1 MIKKILQAICFSI
14 AVIASGAAAAA
25 PVGYVHDVKGAVTL
39 RDAGKQPAQA
49 KPGDTFEQ
57 GATFITAAD
66 GQITLKFED
75 GEVAILSPN
84 TQFIATT
91 YVYNKNKVA
100 DGNIVFNLLRGG
112 LRFVSGVMTETNPSK
127 FAIRTPTA
135 TAGVRGSAGTIVVSQ
150 DGQSVTAVNNKGIV
164 TLTVGNNTVVIPIG
178 FFVSTQTAGA
188 ILSSPQ
194 SVANIVAFANSFGA
208 AGSGPLLGV
217 ALLIQTLG
225 AANAPPNNPV
235 SVQATANA
243 ISLAVRAA
251 ANPGDAAQQAEAAA
265 ALQTAITE
273 NAAAIAAAIAGGAA
287 AGAGADAGGQAVDV
301 LAPSKPPPSNPP
313 PTYTSTGACATNCPP

>member
-1 MIKKILQAICFSI
+1 MIKKILQAICFSV
-14 AVIASGAAAAA
+14 AVVASGAAAAA
-25 PVGYVHDVKGAVTL
+25 PVGYVHDVKGTVTL

-49 KPGDTFEQ
+49 KAGDTFDQ
-57 GATFITAAD
+57 GANFTTGAN
-66 GQITLKFED
+66 GTVTLKFED
-75 GEVAILSPN
+75 GEIAILSPN

-127 FAIRTPTA
+127 FAVRTPTA

-150 DGQSVTAVNNKGIV
+150 DGRNVTAVTSKGIL
-164 TLTVGNNTVVIPIG
+164 TLTVGGQTVVLPVG
-178 FFVSTQTAGA
+178 FVSQSVAGG
-188 ILSSPQ
+188 ILSSP
-194 SVANIVAFANSFGA
+194 VTMA
-208 AGSGPLLGV
+208 AMIAGQAPGQGLLEGV
-217 ALLIQTLG
+217 ALLIQTLS
-225 AANAPPNNPV
+225 AVNAPPNNPV

-251 ANPGDAAQQAEAAA
+251 ADPTNVALQAEAAA

-273 NAAAIAAAIAGGAA
+273 NTAAIAAAIAGGAA
-287 AGAGADAGGQAVDV
+287 AGAGTDTGGAAIDV
-301 LAPSKPPPSNPP
+301 LAPAPV
-313 PTYTSTGACATNCPP
+313 PTATTTTTFTSTGAPIP